1 MENEDLGTNT
11 ATAVATKPETETETE
26 TVTGMADAEA
36 KQKSIW
42 DTLMRQ
48 KNRNWDITRAKCPLT
63 WPPYSKLKDV
73 VLDKNFHKDLCMRSD
88 LSARKR
94 VLTPN
99 GKKFLFTLTFP
110 TPLNADCHM
119 RTLIRCHCS
128 MLFRLDK
135 KCTPIHWPLQTR
147 QSVLVRASR
156 SSTPRSAC
164 YLDVTIRRLR
174 HRTSCQ
180 RSQTPVRRFFEH
192 AGKLCCSGH
201 SGSTDARL
209 KVCVCVCVCVC
220 ARARE

>member
-42 DTLMRQ
+42 DALMRQ

-88 LSARKR
+88 LLARKR

-99 GKKFLFTLTFP
+99 GKNIFFYANLSDTIECRLSY
-110 TPLNADCHM
+110 AD
-119 RTLIRCHCS
+119 
-128 MLFRLDK
+128 
-135 KCTPIHWPLQTR
+135 
-147 QSVLVRASR
+147 
-156 SSTPRSAC
+156 
-164 YLDVTIRRLR
+164 
-174 HRTSCQ
+174 
-180 RSQTPVRRFFEH
+180 
-192 AGKLCCSGH
+192 
-201 SGSTDARL
+201 
-209 KVCVCVCVCVC
+209 VC
-220 ARARE
+220 ADTQRQENICLR